1 MAYEKSTW
9 VDETLSGNERYDIA
23 TNDGTAINSNV
34 QITLATPVAVA
45 GTAVDAAKMNH
56 IEQGIAGISI
66 RLIDNAGAH
75 NSIYRGISLGTSV
88 SAAQF
93 AAIAAGTFEDMYI
106 GDYWTIGGVVWRI
119 WHFNYYYNVGD
130 VNCTTPHVT
139 IVPDT
144 CLYNAQM
151 NATDV
156 VTGAYAGSAMYTTNL
171 ATAKTTINTAFG
183 AAHILNHRILLANA
197 VSGAAASGWAWYDSI
212 VELMTEHQVYGTRAF
227 GAPANNGYGIA
238 SQDGQFAAASLHHAI
253 IHNRNNYWLQDVVS
267 AANFAIVDNAG
278 RTGNYIAS
286 ASFGVRPAFS
296 II

>member
-1 MAYEKSTW
+1 MTQTKLRGEQISF
-9 VDETLSGNERYDIA
+9 I
-23 TNDGTAINSNV
+23 DG
-34 QITLATPVAVA
+34 A
-45 GTAVDAAKMNH
+45 G
-56 IEQGIAGISI
+56 S
-66 RLIDNAGAH
+66 H
-75 NSIYRGISLGTSV
+75 NSVYCGSNLGTSV

-93 AAIAAGTFEDMYI
+93 EAIAAGTFDGMYI
-106 GDYWTIGGVVWRI
+106 GDYWIIGGVVWRI

-130 VNCTTPHVT
+130 ANCTTPHVT

-144 CLYNAQM
+144 YLYNAQM

-212 VELMTEHQVYGTRAF
+212 VELMTEHQVYGARAF

-267 AANFAIVDNAG
+267 ATDFATV
-278 RTGNYIAS
+278 TGNGGAYSRA
-286 ASFGVRPAFS
+286 ASFSYGVRPAFS